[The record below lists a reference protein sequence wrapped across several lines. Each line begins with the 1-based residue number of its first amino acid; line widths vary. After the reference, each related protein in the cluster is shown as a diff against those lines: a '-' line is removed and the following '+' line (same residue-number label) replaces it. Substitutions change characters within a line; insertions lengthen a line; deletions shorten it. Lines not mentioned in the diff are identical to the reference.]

1 MKRIILFLFL
11 FTSFLSGQS
20 GPNPEIYGLWKNL
33 DGEYVSIQLDNT
45 FQRFEIDPI
54 TKQRIPISN
63 GTLEVVNDE
72 LHIVR
77 RDTIDNYKL
86 GFFVNMTT
94 MVITKPR
101 SRRAWL
107 WFKIGN

>member
-1 MKRIILFLFL
+1 MKRIILILFL

-20 GPNPEIYGLWKNL
+20 GPNPEMYGLWKNL
-33 DGEYVSIQLDNT
+33 DGEYVSIQLNNT
-45 FQRFEIDPI
+45 FQRFEINPI

-63 GTLEVVNDE
+63 GTLEVVDNE

-77 RDTIDNYKL
+77 KDTIDSYQL

>member
-1 MKRIILFLFL
+1 MKKIILFLFL

-20 GPNPEIYGLWKNL
+20 GPNPEMYGLWKNL
-33 DGEYVSIQLDNT
+33 DGEYVSIQLNNT
-45 FQRFEIDPI
+45 FQRFEINPI
-54 TKQRIPISN
+54 TKQRIPISS
-63 GTLEVVNDE
+63 GTLEVVDNE

-77 RDTIDNYKL
+77 KDTIDSYQL
-86 GFFVNMTT
+86 GFFVKMTT

>member
-20 GPNPEIYGLWKNL
+20 GPNPEMYGLWKNL
-33 DGEYVSIQLDNT
+33 DGEYVSIQLNNT
-45 FQRFEIDPI
+45 FQRFEINPI
-54 TKQRIPISN
+54 TKQRIPISS
-63 GTLEVVNDE
+63 GTLEVVDNE

-77 RDTIDNYKL
+77 KDTIDSYQL
-86 GFFVNMTT
+86 GFFINMTT
-94 MVITKPR
+94 MAIIKPR
-101 SRRAWL
+101 SDRAWL